1 MYLCFEARM
10 TAPDQ
15 RLIWLLSRAQRRV
28 MAQSDAALAGLGLT
42 STQAGALF
50 CIRGE
55 DGITVGELADQLDLA
70 QSAASGLA
78 QRLETAGLVA
88 RSPNPEDGRSV
99 RLVLTK
105 SGRRRR
111 EDAIKIAHAGNA
123 ALGAGF
129 SNSEIAI
136 VARWLARIGTA
147 TETDNDRPHQDDNAG
162 RRARNHIRTT

>member
-1 MYLCFEARM
+1 MYLCFESRM

-50 CIRGE
+50 CIRSA
-55 DGITVGELADQLDLA
+55 DGISVGE
-70 QSAASGLA
+70 
-78 QRLETAGLVA
+78 VA
-88 RSPNPEDGRSV
+88 RSPNPVDGRSV
-99 RLVLTK
+99 RLVITK
-105 SGRRRR
+105 SGRKRR
-111 EDAIKIAHAGNA
+111 EDAIKIAHAANA
-123 ALGAGF
+123 ALTAGF

-147 TETDNDRPHQDDNAG
+147 TETD
-162 RRARNHIRTT
+162 T